1 MRPHTAVKQKILKM
15 LEIRK
20 SMIYNLQWK
29 VNGLRTFPF
38 TASNDRIIARQSW
51 ILDSRY
57 WIRNSLSEKLGFW
70 IPIFSG
76 IQVSLSWIP
85 DSKAQDFGFRKQIF
99 QDSGFHKQKFPLF
112 HNPDSLARGDTYVY
126 GLGRDGV
133 VEVIVNS
140 SGGSREGEGARCPPY
155 F

>member
-1 MRPHTAVKQKILKM
+1 MERTILRLPMLSMEDRLTLYLWNRKCTRPHTAVKQKILKM

-38 TASNDRIIARQSW
+38 TASNDRIIARQS
-51 ILDSRY
+51 

-99 QDSGFHKQKFPLF
+99 QDSGFHKQKFPFLDWF
-112 HNPDSLARGDTYVY
+112 CFQL
-126 GLGRDGV
+126 LQ
-133 VEVIVNS
+133 
-140 SGGSREGEGARCPPY
+140 SGGQSLRQN